1 MKKEP
6 FYLLVTAVI
15 AFCLAGCNPYVQ
27 QLQQL
32 DRSYAA
38 GKVDPKT
45 YAYTRQ
51 QLVQQNI
58 AYCQQQ
64 VAVSEAMSEGLR
76 AMTPPPA
83 IYQPQFMQ
91 VGGNNTPQMQNFS
104 GTVYGPNGQMS
115 TYNGTSY

>member
-1 MKKEP
+1 MKRALIS
-6 FYLLVTAVI
+6 LLVTAVI

-38 GKVDPKT
+38 GQIDPKT
-45 YAYTRQ
+45 YAYSRQ

-64 VAVSEAMSEGLR
+64 AAVSQAMSAGFG
-76 AMTPPPA
+76 AMTPPPT
-83 IYQPQFMQ
+83 IYQPQFMPLGQ
-91 VGGNNTPQMQNFS
+91 NRQNFS
-104 GTVYGPNGQMS
+104 GTIYGPNGQTS
-115 TYNGTSY
+115 TYSGTSY